1 VAEDLPRHECPAGE
15 IGLVLPNGKG
25 NPESYGNIMRR
36 VFYPLQ
42 VKAGITDRDGQPK
55 FGFHALRHA
64 CASLM
69 IEQGWPVK
77 KLQAI
82 LGHSSIS
89 MTMDVYGHLFTKA
102 EDDVALFDKMEQD
115 LMAAQ
120 AKQVRSLMWRR
131 ILEVHGVRA

>member
-1 VAEDLPRHECPAGE
+1 
-15 IGLVLPNGKG
+15 VLPNGKG

-42 VKAGITDRDGQPK
+42 VKTGITGRDGKPK
-55 FGFHALRHA
+55 FGFHALRHT
-64 CASLM
+64 CATLM

-77 KLQAI
+77 KIQAI